1 MKKEM
6 IPMTDEEISV
16 VKSRKFVTYAKKN
29 LVQAETIKMYLNYA
43 IKQGIIII
51 TLENLGSC

>member
-1 MKKEM
+1 M

-43 IKQGIIII
+43 IKQEIIII
-51 TLENLGSC
+51 TLKNLGSCS